1 MQSGRVRDLELELVR
16 MDGTILSVLVS
27 ATAVRDSAG
36 KFLMSRT
43 VLYDISERKR
53 TQQEIARTKELLE
66 RMFESIHVLVAYMDR
81 DFNFIRVNRAYATAD
96 GRTPEFFPGKN
107 HFALYPNAENEALYR
122 RVVQTGEPYVA
133 LEKAFQYVEHPER
146 GVSYWDWRV
155 EPVSGSTN
163 EVEGIVLSL
172 LDVTQRVH
180 ARLAL
185 EKSEE
190 KFRVLSRR
198 HQLILD
204 SAGAGIYGV
213 DLEGRCTFINPAAGK
228 MLGYEPEELIGQPAH
243 EMFHHTRSDGSPYP
257 ATQCPVQRTREDGTS
272 SRGSDEVYWRK
283 DGSRFPVE
291 YVSVPIVEDGRV
303 VGAVA
308 SFLDIS
314 ERKRL
319 EQEKE
324 QYLDFFKLSVNPMC
338 IADPFG
344 CFRKVNP
351 AFVKLTG
358 YAESELLTKPFLDF
372 VLPEDREKTARE
384 MELQI
389 NVRQSMH
396 FENRYVCKD
405 GAVILLSWT
414 AYFDRNA
421 GATYATA
428 QDITRS
434 REAELAVTRLN
445 RALRTLSAC
454 NEMLI
459 HATSE
464 SAILESIC
472 RLIVDSGGYRMAWVG
487 YAEHDAGQTVRP
499 VAWAGHEE
507 GYLTIAKFLWDDTE
521 LGRGPTG
528 TAIRTAKTQLNQ
540 SFLTNPALAPWRE
553 AALARGYETITALP
567 LKGGA
572 GTFGALSIHASKH
585 QDVSDAEVKLLEELA
600 DDLAF
605 GIETLRMRAERDRI
619 AYEHS
624 HHAEILHQSLLDTIK
639 AIADTIGMRD
649 PYTAGH
655 QRRVSQLAVAIAS
668 ELGMPEESTRVIGL
682 AASIHDVGKI
692 KVPAEI
698 LSKPARLHETEM
710 MLVREHAQ
718 AGYDI
723 LKGIKFPWPIA
734 TIVGQHHE
742 RLDGSGYPRGLK
754 DGEILLESQI
764 LAVADVVEAMAS
776 HRPYRPSLGIE
787 TTLREIELGRGTLYS
802 PVVAQA
808 CLKLFREKAF
818 AFKE

>member
-1 MQSGRVRDLELELVR
+1 
-16 MDGTILSVLVS
+16 
-27 ATAVRDSAG
+27 
-36 KFLMSRT
+36 
-43 VLYDISERKR
+43 
-53 TQQEIARTKELLE
+53 
-66 RMFESIHVLVAYMDR
+66 
-81 DFNFIRVNRAYATAD
+81 
-96 GRTPEFFPGKN
+96 
-107 HFALYPNAENEALYR
+107 
-122 RVVQTGEPYVA
+122 
-133 LEKAFQYVEHPER
+133 
-146 GVSYWDWRV
+146 
-155 EPVSGSTN
+155 
-163 EVEGIVLSL
+163 
-172 LDVTQRVH
+172 
-180 ARLAL
+180 
-185 EKSEE
+185 
-190 KFRVLSRR
+190 
-198 HQLILD
+198 
-204 SAGAGIYGV
+204 
-213 DLEGRCTFINPAAGK
+213 
-228 MLGYEPEELIGQPAH
+228 
-243 EMFHHTRSDGSPYP
+243 
-257 ATQCPVQRTREDGTS
+257 
-272 SRGSDEVYWRK
+272 
-283 DGSRFPVE
+283 
-291 YVSVPIVEDGRV
+291 
-303 VGAVA
+303 
-308 SFLDIS
+308 
-314 ERKRL
+314 
-319 EQEKE
+319 
-324 QYLDFFKLSVNPMC
+324 
-338 IADPFG
+338 
-344 CFRKVNP
+344 
-351 AFVKLTG
+351 
-358 YAESELLTKPFLDF
+358 
-372 VLPEDREKTARE
+372 
-384 MELQI
+384 
-389 NVRQSMH
+389 
-396 FENRYVCKD
+396 VCKD